1 MTWYISSLFFRQY
14 LILTKYLE
22 QNSQEFIVH
31 LPQEISWP
39 RNNMLDRGAS
49 ENTELTSRHYQTSPL
64 VHWVL
69 EIRYKIS
76 IKTNLF
82 FNMTVFERLTKLKG
96 FDFSRSA
103 LDLICSYLKKR
114 QRVVIIN
121 NKMSSAETIITGF
134 PQQVIDGSFFFFF
147 FWLFPKRPYPGFLR
161 LLKTPQNGKVSYKLL
176 RTPRELVDL
185 RKFSSN
191 ISGFTFT

>member
-1 MTWYISSLFFRQY
+1 
-14 LILTKYLE
+14 
-22 QNSQEFIVH
+22 
-31 LPQEISWP
+31 
-39 RNNMLDRGAS
+39 MLDRGAF

-76 IKTNLF
+76 IKTHSF

-96 FDFSRSA
+96 FGFSRSA

-121 NKMSSAETIITGF
+121 NKISSVEAIITGF
-134 PQQVIDGSFFFFF
+134 PQQVIDGSFFFFYF
-147 FWLFPKRPYPGFLR
+147 FQNDLIQGFYVFSKHLKMEKSPINFSE
-161 LLKTPQNGKVSYKLL
+161 LLGNLWIWESSPQISPDLHLL
-176 RTPRELVDL
+176 SQNNFWPV
-185 RKFSSN
+185 
-191 ISGFTFT
+191 IIAVYIYW

>member
-1 MTWYISSLFFRQY
+1 
-14 LILTKYLE
+14 
-22 QNSQEFIVH
+22 
-31 LPQEISWP
+31 
-39 RNNMLDRGAS
+39 MLDRGAF

-76 IKTNLF
+76 IKTHSF

-96 FDFSRSA
+96 FGFSRSA

-121 NKMSSAETIITGF
+121 NKMSSVEAIITGF
-134 PQQVIDGSFFFFF
+134 PQQVIDGSFFFFTF
-147 FWLFPKRPYPGFLR
+147 SKTTLSRVSTSSQNTSKWKSLLWTSQNSSGTCGFEKV
-161 LLKTPQNGKVSYKLL
+161 LLKYL
-176 RTPRELVDL
+176 RIYIYLVKIIFDL
-185 RKFSSN
+185 
-191 ISGFTFT
+191 